1 MFPQSKPDFQVFRA
15 CPSDPRGT
23 EVQRYRGI
31 QSLSLGSRYR
41 AGYGQTNVGW
51 VFRACP
57 SRFLGFQSLSL
68 IGANPEELALRACL
82 FSGTASDLE

>member
-15 CPSDPRGT
+15 CPSDPVTVLGMDKLMW
-23 EVQRYRGI
+23 VG
-31 QSLSLGSRYR
+31 SLEPVPLG
-41 AGYGQTNVGW
+41 
-51 VFRACP
+51 F

-82 FSGTASDLE
+82 FAGTAWELE

>member
-23 EVQRYRGI
+23 EVFRACP
-31 QSLSLGSRYR
+31 SDPVTVLGMDKLMWVRFLEPVPLGFS
-41 AGYGQTNVGW
+41 

-57 SRFLGFQSLSL
+57 SSELIRKSL
-68 IGANPEELALRACL
+68 P
-82 FSGTASDLE
+82 